1 MGKIIKLVI
10 VLLIVL
16 AVAGGYYYYDN
27 YVDVE
32 TVTDGTLV

>member
-1 MGKIIKLVI
+1 MGKFIKLII

-16 AVAGGYYYYDN
+16 AIAGGYYYYHN
-27 YVDVE
+27 FVDVE

>member
-27 YVDVE
+27 YVNVE